1 MQNIEALMTK
11 DLILFDLKCLDREDC
26 IRQMAGALLENGRIT
41 ALEPYVEA
49 VMERERLGVTGIGMQ
64 VAIPHGKSSAVRT
77 PSLVFARCDAGVDF
91 RAMDGS
97 LANLIF

>member
-77 PSLVFARCDAGVDF
+77 RCV
-91 RAMDGS
+91 
-97 LANLIF
+97 

>member
-1 MQNIEALMTK
+1 MQNIEALMTT
-11 DLILFDLKCLDREDC
+11 DLILFDLKCADREDC
-26 IRQMAGALLENGRIT
+26 IRQMAERLLAEGRIT

-77 PSLVFARCDAGVDF
+77 PWCSRGATPGWISGQWTAAWR
-91 RAMDGS
+91 
-97 LANLIF
+97 I

>member
-41 ALEPYVEA
+41 ALEPYVES
-49 VMERERLGVTGIGMQ
+49 VMER
-64 VAIPHGKSSAVRT
+64 
-77 PSLVFARCDAGVDF
+77 
-91 RAMDGS
+91 
-97 LANLIF
+97 